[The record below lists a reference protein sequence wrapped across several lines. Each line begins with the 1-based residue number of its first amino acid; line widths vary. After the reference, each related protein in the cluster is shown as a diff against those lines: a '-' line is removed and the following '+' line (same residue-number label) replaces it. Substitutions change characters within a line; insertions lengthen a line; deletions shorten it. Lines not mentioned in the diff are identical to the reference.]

1 MRAGCPPRCAYN
13 TRNPG
18 AIRPERTRSISAAID
33 FPFINRIREDSL
45 EPSAQAYRLDRLRI
59 RNPVRAG
66 VPLVEQDNL
75 VVAQLAAEADCIG
88 GLPCDAAV

>member
-1 MRAGCPPRCAYN
+1 
-13 TRNPG
+13 
-18 AIRPERTRSISAAID
+18 
-33 FPFINRIREDSL
+33 
-45 EPSAQAYRLDRLRI
+45 
-59 RNPVRAG
+59 